1 MWNPCTTSSC
11 QQGGYLVEGEEEGSR
26 LKLVCMSL
34 LWPVNV

>member
-11 QQGGYLVEGEEEGSR
+11 QQGGYLVEGGSG
-26 LKLVCMSL
+26 LKLVCMLL